1 MNSILN
7 LLHRRAPALG
17 LLLLGF
23 LLPGLASGQTAPTAP
38 SGPTGRGS
46 ASAAADAVQ
55 LSVFTV
61 TEEKDLGYESMQ
73 TTSGL
78 RTVQELKNVA
88 NSISIMN
95 SQLMEDLAVI
105 DVNEASKWFVTGED
119 NPDPALSNRLIFR
132 GIVNNYAMRNGWIW
146 YSPMD
151 SFATERVELLRGPNA
166 FLYGEADLG
175 GANNQVTKRGLFT
188 RNINR
193 VKMMFGSESFRRV
206 ELDLN
211 RRLGNKVAMRF
222 AAVAS
227 DNDSWI
233 NHVRRNFAG
242 LYGAV
247 TYRPFR
253 TTTVSVMAEKSRINS
268 VNAQGLFIEN
278 FSFTNVTALTNTAG
292 VVYVPATKQLYRANT
307 MRRSNGTGFTLVDPA
322 ILPKTWQVGGPDST
336 YNNVYSSVTV
346 EVEQKI
352 GKNLNLLLSG
362 NFYQQHIDQWNV
374 TAARN
379 LFRDLSPT
387 LPNGTPNQRYN
398 ELYTEYFRTR
408 NINGNI
414 VRDMRLSA
422 VYDLN
427 TKWMYQQFV
436 VNLQQHQD
444 TPGQRKPKW
453 GEYVDPTNPAFVGTV
468 NTAPTQSAFTAN
480 RTTFTNNRF
489 MRRYYLRDGDGADLT
504 SDLGPVPGVSAW
516 FPDLSNTVPAT
527 GNIYMRRFYTPTWGV
542 GASGRYFKNHLYTL
556 VGFRRDHFNMRTTV
570 GAPQPIAN
578 VWDNRVIDGAFA
590 PNPAFVQYK
599 VDGGNYGLVLRLNES
614 FAVSYNHAQ
623 SFRIS
628 VGEGNL
634 TYNPGVRQSIPTGE
648 GEDISTRM
656 TLFGG
661 RIEFNTTYYNNYQP
675 NARFA
680 PAPVV
685 AVRDEVAAI
694 FPDTFYAAGQDYQN
708 ITTKGYEVEIVAN
721 LTRQW
726 RLMLNGSTNKVVTE
740 NRAPLLKGF
749 QSEAKE
755 LGKPTPLLDAFL
767 LTIPEGVPNA
777 GYTKVRANIFT
788 RYTFSQGPIKG
799 LFVGGGANYRQPTFR
814 GNGAV
819 VQGGPVI
826 ALWSPGYYVAT
837 LLAGYQTKIMNRPT
851 SISLNVSNL
860 FDKEYYLS
868 ATTTTGS
875 WGAPRSWRMSVIT
888 DF

>member
-1 MNSILN
+1 MKSQHSTAFAAVLS
-7 LLHRRAPALG
+7 G
-17 LLLLGF
+17 LCA
-23 LLPGLASGQTAPTAP
+23 LASLSAQTAPAP
-38 SGPTGRGS
+38 S
-46 ASAAADAVQ
+46 AVATNANDPAIQ

-61 TEEKDLGYESMQ
+61 TEERDLGYESMQ

-88 NSISIMN
+88 NSISVMN
-95 SQLMEDLAVI
+95 STLMEDLGVI
-105 DVNEASKWFVTGED
+105 DVNEASRWFVTGED

-151 SFATERVELLRGPNA
+151 AFATERVELLRGPNA

-175 GANNQVTKRGLFT
+175 GANNQITKRGLFT
-188 RNINR
+188 RNITR
-193 VKMMFGSESFRRV
+193 VKMMVGSDAFRRV
-206 ELDLN
+206 ELDVN
-211 RRLGNKVAMRF
+211 RRVGNKVAMRF

-233 NHVRRNFAG
+233 DHVRRNFAG
-242 LYGAV
+242 LYGAI

-253 TTTVSVMAEKSRINS
+253 HTTIHAMAEKSRIDS
-268 VNAQGLFIEN
+268 VNAQGLFLDN
-278 FSFTNVTALTNTAG
+278 FSFSNVTTLTNTGG
-292 VVYVPATKQLYRANT
+292 VVFVPATGQMFRAAT
-307 MRRSNGTGFTLVDPA
+307 MRRSNGTGYAVVDPT
-322 ILPKTWQVGGPDST
+322 IIPKTWQVAGPNST
-336 YNNVYSSVTV
+336 YNNTYSSFTV

-352 GKNLNLLLSG
+352 GKNLNLQLSG

-374 TAARN
+374 AAARN
-379 LFRDLSPT
+379 IYRDLNPT
-387 LPNGTPNQRYN
+387 LPNGTPNQRFN

-414 VRDMRLSA
+414 VRDVRLSA
-422 VYDLN
+422 VYNLE
-427 TKWMYQQFV
+427 TKWMHQQLV
-436 VNLQQHQD
+436 ANLQQHQD

-453 GEYVDPTNPAFVGTV
+453 GEYVDPSHPNFVGTI
-468 NTAPTQSAFTAN
+468 NPAPTQAAFTAN

-489 MRRYYLRDGDGADLT
+489 MRRYYLRDGNGEELT
-504 SDLGPVPGVSAW
+504 GDTGPVPGVSNW
-516 FPDLSNTVPAT
+516 FPDLSNAVPAT
-527 GNIYMRRFYTPTWGV
+527 GNIYMRRFYTPSWGV
-542 GASGRYFKNHLYTL
+542 GASGRYLKDHLFTL
-556 VGFRRDHFNMRTTV
+556 VGYRRDHFNMKTTV
-570 GAPQPIAN
+570 GAPEAVPY
-578 VWDNRVIDGAFA
+578 VWNNRVLDGAFA

-599 VDGGNYGLVLRLNES
+599 VDGGNYGVVLRVNKNIA
-614 FAVSYNHAQ
+614 FAYNHAQ

-648 GEDISTRM
+648 GEDFSARM

-661 RIEFNTTYYNNYQP
+661 KIEFNTTYYNNYQP
-675 NARFA
+675 NARFN

-694 FPDTFYAAGQDYQN
+694 FPTTFNPTGQDYQTT
-708 ITTKGYEVEIVAN
+708 TTKGYEVEIVAN
-721 LTRQW
+721 LTRHW

-755 LGKPTPLLDAFL
+755 LGQPTPLLDAFL

-788 RYTFSQGPIKG
+788 RYTFSQGPLKG
-799 LFVGGGANYRQPTFR
+799 LFVGGGANYREPTYR
-814 GNGAV
+814 GNGTL
-819 VQGGPVI
+819 VQGGPIVS
-826 ALWSPGYYVAT
+826 LWSPSYYVAT
-837 LLAGYQTKIMNRPT
+837 VLAGYQTRIFNRPT
-851 SISLNVSNL
+851 SVSLNVSNL

-875 WGAPRSWRMSVIT
+875 WGAPRSFRMTVIT